1 MSAVQANVDAEEG
14 EYEILDTFQAEDELP
29 APAATPP
36 RTPEYDYVCAGKPSV
51 VSDTKPKD
59 FEFTE
64 CAAYSVT
71 GRH

>member
-1 MSAVQANVDAEEG
+1 MSAVQANVDAEE
-14 EYEILDTFQAEDELP
+14 
-29 APAATPP
+29 ATPP
-36 RTPEYDYVCAGKPSV
+36 HTPEYDYVCAGKSFI